1 MYLIFYLDV
10 TDDHHLRPGKS
21 RFDVVE
27 MDLFAV
33 SDETDSGLS
42 ATCRLAFDVFTRQT
56 FQYFLDILAEEV
68 DEAGFHVI
76 VRHVQD
82 ENIGRRLGEDVVP
95 AVVFCADEFVRA
107 KVQFRPLVLVHPH
120 SRFV

>member
-1 MYLIFYLDV
+1 MILYLDV
-10 TDDHHLRPGKS
+10 TDGYHLRPGKS

-42 ATCRLAFDVFTRQT
+42 ATCRLAFDLFTRQT
-56 FQYFLDILAEEV
+56 FQYFLDVLAEEV
-68 DEAGFHVI
+68 DEAGFNVI

-82 ENIGRRLGEDVVP
+82 ENIGWRLGEDVVP

-107 KVQFRPLVLVHPH
+107 EVQFRPLVLVHSH